1 MRKFFQDFKAF
12 ISKGNIFDMA
22 VGVIVGGAFS
32 KIVTSLVND
41 IIMPLLAWVMGGKSM
56 SDLKLVLN
64 GVDLY
69 LADGTLNPQA
79 LTWNYGNFI
88 QTIID
93 FLIIALCI
101 FLMIKLAMKVH
112 QSMDKAKESIENLK
126 KKDEEGD
133 AAAPETEIQAE
144 APAEEVPV
152 ETAQET
158 TAPSDNERIIMLLED
173 IKNSLNK
180 E

>member
-1 MRKFFQDFKAF
+1 MRKFFQDFKAS
-12 ISKGNIFDMA
+12 ISRGNIFDMA

-41 IIMPLLAWVMGGKSM
+41 IIMPLIAWLMGGKSM

-64 GVDLY
+64 GVELY
-69 LADGTLNPQA
+69 LPDGSVNPQA

-93 FLIIALCI
+93 FIIIALCI
-101 FLMIKLAMKVH
+101 FFMIKLAMKLH
-112 QSMDKAKESIENLK
+112 QSMDKAKESIANAK
-126 KKDEEGD
+126 KNDSD
-133 AAAPETEIQAE
+133 VAE
-144 APAEEVPV
+144 DTSVAEEVKEEAIETPV
-152 ETAQET
+152 ETVVSEAQ
-158 TAPSDNERIIMLLED
+158 PSDNERIIALLED